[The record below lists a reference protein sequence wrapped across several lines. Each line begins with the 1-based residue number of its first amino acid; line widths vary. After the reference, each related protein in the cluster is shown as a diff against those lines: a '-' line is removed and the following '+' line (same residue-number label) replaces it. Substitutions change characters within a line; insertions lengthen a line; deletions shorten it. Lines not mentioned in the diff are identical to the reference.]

1 MAIYKYLLITIV
13 SISLSVSSFGNSTSS
28 SNTVESSSPAPHSY
42 KSMPSSASRSR
53 VTWGSSNYHISRN
66 IQTQDYYINYQNNLK
81 IHLREKKPLANP
93 NHKVVILL
101 APLSIPSL
109 ISFDISKY
117 SLMDT
122 LAQNGFDV
130 WGVDFIGQGTSSYP
144 LEMQNNPSP
153 ECLPTGCPLQASDAV
168 LQLES
173 IVDFIN
179 SQAKTQKN
187 TRNKAVSILGWSW
200 GSVVASMYAIKHPK
214 NVDRLV
220 LFGAMYGFVLPKP
233 VARIF
238 LGPYTSPSDHTKFS
252 NHMLA
257 YQNVRW
263 EMIRGHWF
271 VMMDGN
277 ESIVS
282 RETVDDVGRAYI
294 KADPNAV
301 ITQRDT
307 VDILAN
313 PNLSSSTKI
322 NGSLRRATGPMKDLF
337 AIWTNH
343 PIYDISKLT
352 TPTLVIYGDQDLF
365 ADTAL
370 FSKLT
375 HVKIKKEVKLHEA
388 THWLL
393 YEKTRPTFNKEV
405 INFLS
410 ANH

>member
-53 VTWGSSNYHISRN
+53 GTRGSS
-66 IQTQDYYINYQNNLK
+66 DYYINYQNLK

-187 TRNKAVSILGWSW
+187 TSNKAVSILGWSW

-370 FSKLT
+370 FGKLT